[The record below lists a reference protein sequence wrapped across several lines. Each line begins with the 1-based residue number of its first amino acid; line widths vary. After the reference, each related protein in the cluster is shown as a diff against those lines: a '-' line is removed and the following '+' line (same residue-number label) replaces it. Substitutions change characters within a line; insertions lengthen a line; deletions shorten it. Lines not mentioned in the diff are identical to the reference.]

1 MFEFYC
7 YIRCKLHKLGI
18 NFDGNRCKNESMKT
32 IQLIFLAI
40 MIPFIGAC
48 NDKIDKTT
56 VKTLDIERYM
66 GKWYE
71 IARFDHKFERGKV
84 GVTANYS
91 LNDDGTILVVNSGYN
106 GSLNGELETATGK
119 AKQPNPKHPGELKVS
134 FFWTFYA
141 QYSIL
146 ELADDYSYAL
156 IGSSSDK
163 YLWILSRTPQMSQD
177 SLNMLLQSAGDRGYD
192 TSKLIYVKQS
202 KAD

>member
-1 MFEFYC
+1 
-7 YIRCKLHKLGI
+7 
-18 NFDGNRCKNESMKT
+18 MKT

-48 NDKIDKTT
+48 SDKIDKTT

-84 GVTANYS
+84 GVTVNYS

-106 GSLNGELETATGK
+106 GSLNGELETAIGK
-119 AKQPNPKHPGELKVS
+119 AKQPNPKYPGELKVS

-156 IGSSSDK
+156 VGSSSDK

-177 SLNMLLQSAGDRGYD
+177 SLNMLLQSAEDRGYD